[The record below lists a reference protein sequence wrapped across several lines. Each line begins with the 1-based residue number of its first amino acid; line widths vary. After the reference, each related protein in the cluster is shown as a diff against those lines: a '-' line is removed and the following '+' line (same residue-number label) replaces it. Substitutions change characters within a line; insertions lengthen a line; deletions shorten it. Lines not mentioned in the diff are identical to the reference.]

1 MQNLIKFH
9 QSLYKILSGN
19 GILTISKCHKAV
31 VNRKCICNTPNLDLF
46 KVNASAKVDH
56 ISSIRSE
63 DVQRNRNFD
72 DNQRPR
78 YKFAAI
84 DA

>member
-1 MQNLIKFH
+1 MQNLIEFH
-9 QSLYKILSGN
+9 QSLHKILSGN

-31 VNRKCICNTPNLDLF
+31 VNRKFTCNNPNLDLL
-46 KVNASAKVDH
+46 KVSAYAKVDH
-56 ISSIRSE
+56 ISSIRSQ

-78 YKFAAI
+78 YKFAEI